1 MPTGVEKSGSFV
13 RVEGTGAHS
22 GCGVALQG
30 SSTILS
36 VRKLT
41 ALPPPAYLGRRAKD
55 AELGPLPLHP
65 WRMLLPCKET
75 CRLRYHSLLQ
85 IKAPLGASLV
95 AQW

>member
-1 MPTGVEKSGSFV
+1 M

-22 GCGVALQG
+22 GCGVALRG

-36 VRKLT
+36 VCKLT
-41 ALPPPAYLGRRAKD
+41 TPPPPAYAGRGAKD
-55 AELGPLPLHP
+55 AKLGPLQLHP

-75 CRLRYHSLLQ
+75 CGVRYHSLLQ